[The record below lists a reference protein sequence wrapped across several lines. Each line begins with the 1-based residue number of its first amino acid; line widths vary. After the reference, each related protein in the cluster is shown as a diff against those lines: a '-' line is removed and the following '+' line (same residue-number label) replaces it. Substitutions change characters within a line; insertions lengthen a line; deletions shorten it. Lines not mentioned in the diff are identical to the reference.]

1 MTIDL
6 EMETRPRRLLKYVTE
21 SGSCPFDEW
30 IDRLKDKRTQAIVAT
45 RLNRVVQGNLGL
57 CRKLEGGI
65 QELKIDFGPGLR
77 VYFGEDA
84 ETIVVLLCGGDK
96 STQSKDI
103 EKAQEYW
110 ADYKKE

>member
-1 MTIDL
+1 
-6 EMETRPRRLLKYVTE
+6 METRPRRLLKYVTE